1 MGMFSRKKN
10 RNLGSQFDAAPEPE
24 QHGYLKNRPTM
35 SPDYM
40 AKAEAFN
47 TKMRAKPA
55 STVKGNRAPGV
66 VGHYYE

>member
-10 RNLGSQFDAAPEPE
+10 PNLSAQFDAPEPA
-24 QHGYLKNRPTM
+24 QHGYLKNRPAY
-35 SPDYM
+35 SPEYM

-55 STVKGNRAPGV
+55 STAKGNRAPGV